1 MFSQRFA
8 SCWVMD
14 ITQLLIT
21 VGAVAGIII
30 IGLLAVVPSLLD
42 YPQGH
47 DRNEPSLP
55 TPTPLNPI
63 RRRHRRHHHD
73 PDGHDDHDKHDNDSN
88 PVQVAA

>member
-1 MFSQRFA
+1 
-8 SCWVMD
+8 MD

-21 VGAVAGIII
+21 VGAVVGIII

>member
-1 MFSQRFA
+1 
-8 SCWVMD
+8 MD

-42 YPQGH
+42 YPRGH

-55 TPTPLNPI
+55 TRTPINPI
-63 RRRHRRHHHD
+63 RRRRRRRHRN
-73 PDGHDDHDKHDNDSN
+73 PDDHDTHNDHDNHPD
-88 PVQVAA
+88 PMKIAA

>member
-1 MFSQRFA
+1 
-8 SCWVMD
+8 MD

-63 RRRHRRHHHD
+63 RRRHRRRHRN
-73 PDGHDDHDKHDNDSN
+73 PDDHDDQDDHDTHNDHQD
-88 PVQVAA
+88 PIKVAA

>member
-1 MFSQRFA
+1 
-8 SCWVMD
+8 MD

-63 RRRHRRHHHD
+63 GRRHRRHHHD
-73 PDGHDDHDKHDNDSN
+73 PDGRDDHDNNDNHSDS
-88 PVQVAA
+88 VQVAA

>member
-1 MFSQRFA
+1 
-8 SCWVMD
+8 MD

-30 IGLLAVVPSLLD
+30 VGLLAIVPSLLN

-55 TPTPLNPI
+55 TPAPLDPH
-63 RRRHRRHHHD
+63 RRHRRRDRDHDHHD
-73 PDGHDDHDKHDNDSN
+73 PDQIKL
-88 PVQVAA
+88 AA

>member
-1 MFSQRFA
+1 
-8 SCWVMD
+8 MD

-42 YPQGH
+42 YPRGH

-55 TPTPLNPI
+55 TPTPIKPI
-63 RRRHRRHHHD
+63 RRRRHRRHRN
-73 PDGHDDHDKHDNDSN
+73 PDDHDDHDTHNGHDNHPD
-88 PVQVAA
+88 PMKVAA

>member
-1 MFSQRFA
+1 
-8 SCWVMD
+8 MD

-30 IGLLAVVPSLLD
+30 VGLLAIVPSLLN

-55 TPTPLNPI
+55 TPAPLDPH
-63 RRRHRRHHHD
+63 RRHRRRDRDQDHHD
-73 PDGHDDHDKHDNDSN
+73 PDHVKL
-88 PVQVAA
+88 AA

>member
-47 DRNEPSLP
+47 DRNEPSSP

-63 RRRHRRHHHD
+63 RRRHRRRHHD
-73 PDGHDDHDKHDNDSN
+73 PDDHDDHDHQDHHPDPMK
-88 PVQVAA
+88 VAA

>member
-1 MFSQRFA
+1 MFSQPFA

-63 RRRHRRHHHD
+63 RRRSRHPHD
-73 PDGHDDHDKHDNDSN
+73 PDDHGDHDHHDNH
-88 PVQVAA
+88 PGPMKVAA